1 MNLVSLQFAA
11 SILFLS
17 PPAMMY
23 IKILYQHC
31 LKQKAAI
38 NHEIKLSH
46 LHKTTTTTTTL
57 MPPLSLAQQLSLVL
71 QQIDENRAP
80 LADET

>member
-1 MNLVSLQFAA
+1 MNLLSLQFAA

-23 IKILYQHC
+23 IRILYQHC

-46 LHKTTTTTTTL
+46 LHKKKNNKQNL
-57 MPPLSLAQQLSLVL
+57 MPPHF
-71 QQIDENRAP
+71 P
-80 LADET
+80 